1 MKVGKTQLETLLN
14 DLTLTGGTYTACIK
28 DLCTTCDIMH
38 VFNLELTLQ
47 ETAARLLIVIL
58 DTPTL
63 TLTDVEV
70 VIRGHALTLS
80 SANLCYT
87 TVLLRHLRDMGS
99 YKLPG
104 AQDSV
109 VA

>member
-80 SANLCYT
+80 SANLYYT
-87 TVLLRHLRDMGS
+87 IVLLRHL
-99 YKLPG
+99 
-104 AQDSV
+104 
-109 VA
+109 